1 MFSVRGECN
10 PTRDEYLDETLY
22 ATSVAK
28 EIEMTLRTA
37 AATVLVLTA
46 MTWAQSGSPAG
57 STAPVAMNSRKVA
70 ATSNAKGLAEN
81 ARAQNSARQRM
92 EEMGATLA
100 KMHALLKQMQA
111 KNSTSATKDPSAK
124 ANLEM
129 WGLMLGDLDQQYEQ
143 LELATRARE
152 DMEARRAAMY
162 KQAEDRVAA
171 AAKNAQQNLFP
182 AQGGPG
188 VPGQSSTPA
197 AVGTTPAPAA
207 AQTPATP
214 PASSASP
221 N

>member
-1 MFSVRGECN
+1 
-10 PTRDEYLDETLY
+10 LQ
-22 ATSVAK
+22 ATSIAK
-28 EIEMTLRTA
+28 EIEMTLRTT
-37 AATVLVLTA
+37 AATLLVLTA

-57 STAPVAMNSRKVA
+57 SALNSRTVI

-92 EEMGATLA
+92 QEMGATLA

-129 WGLMLGDLDQQYEQ
+129 WGLMLGDLDKQYEQ
-143 LELATRARE
+143 LRIATLARE

-162 KQAEDRVAA
+162 KQAEERSAA
-171 AAKNAQQNLFP
+171 AAKNAQQNTGA
-182 AQGGPG
+182 AQSGPG
-188 VPGQSSTPA
+188 VAGQSSAPSSVGGTP
-197 AVGTTPAPAA
+197 VTTAPA
-207 AQTPATP
+207 QSTATP
-214 PASSASP
+214 PASSTSP

>member
-1 MFSVRGECN
+1 
-10 PTRDEYLDETLY
+10 
-22 ATSVAK
+22 
-28 EIEMTLRTA
+28 MTLRTT
-37 AATVLVLTA
+37 AATLLVLTA

-57 STAPVAMNSRKVA
+57 SALNSRTVI

-92 EEMGATLA
+92 QEMGATLA

-129 WGLMLGDLDQQYEQ
+129 WGLMLGDLDKQYEQ
-143 LELATRARE
+143 LRIATLARE

-162 KQAEDRVAA
+162 KQAEERSAA
-171 AAKNAQQNLFP
+171 AAKNAQQNTGA
-182 AQGGPG
+182 AQSGPG
-188 VPGQSSTPA
+188 VAGQSSAPSSVGATP
-197 AVGTTPAPAA
+197 VTTAPA
-207 AQTPATP
+207 QSTATP
-214 PASSASP
+214 PASSTSP